1 MAHQSDLIADDI
13 LGYLKSQEEKSLL
26 RFITCGSVDDGKST
40 LIGRLLWDSK
50 MIFEDQLAALESDS
64 RKVGTQGGEID
75 FALLLDGL
83 QAEREQG
90 ITIDVAYRFFSTD
103 KRKFIV
109 ADTPGHEQYTRN
121 MATGA
126 STADVAVILIDARKG
141 ILTQTRRHSFI
152 TSLLGIKHVVL
163 AVNKMDL
170 VDYDQAT
177 FDRIVAEYQEFAK
190 DLGYASITAIPLSA
204 LRGDN
209 MIEASPN
216 TPWYSGPTLLA
227 HLETVQ
233 VEQDA
238 IEKPFRL
245 PVQWVNRPN
254 LDFRGFSGTVA
265 SGTIKPGD
273 EIIVTASGQTS
284 TVKDIVTFD
293 GNLDVAI
300 AGQAVTLTLADEI
313 DISRG
318 DVLAQAD
325 AKPDFADQFEARI
338 IWMHDDP
345 LLPGRPYLIKMGA
358 QVTNAQISDLKY
370 KVNVNTLEHMAGK
383 TLELNEVG
391 IANISADKAL
401 AFDPYDDNRHSGR
414 FIIIDRFTNA
424 TVGAGMVN
432 HSLRRATNIKWQEM
446 DINKQARAY
455 QKGQKSAVL
464 WFTGLSGAGKSTVAN
479 MVEKKL
485 HAMGKHTYTLDGDNV
500 RHGLNK
506 DLGFTDADRVENIR
520 RVGET
525 AKLFVDAGVITL
537 VSFISPFKSERQLAR
552 SLVEDGEF
560 IEVFI
565 DTPLEVCE
573 QRDVKGLYKK
583 ARAGEIA
590 NFTGIDSPYE
600 RPENAEIV
608 VSTADQSAEQAA
620 EIIVAKLEEFGVLGA
635 WYPDI

>member
-600 RPENAEIV
+600 KPENAEIV